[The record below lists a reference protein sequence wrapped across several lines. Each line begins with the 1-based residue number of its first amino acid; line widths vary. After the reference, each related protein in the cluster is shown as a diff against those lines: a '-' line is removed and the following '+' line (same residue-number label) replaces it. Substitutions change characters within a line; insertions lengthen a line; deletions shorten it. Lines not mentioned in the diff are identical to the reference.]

1 MDAVV
6 TVVEEDIADVP
17 EVMAQVMKTLRMKV
31 VVLKTKV
38 VNQKGVEMKAV
49 TDDDPE
55 DSDVDQGL
63 FQIPTFCY

>member
-1 MDAVV
+1 MV

-17 EVMAQVMKTLRMKV
+17 EVMDQVMKTLRMKV
-31 VVLKTKV
+31 VVLKTKL

-49 TDDDPE
+49 TDADPE
-55 DSDVDQGL
+55 DSVVDQGL

>member
-38 VNQKGVEMKAV
+38 NQKGVEMKAV
-49 TDDDPE
+49 TDADPE